1 MNNNDKG
8 AMESDSKATGGKKQW
23 VKPELSVLGAEGTN
37 GKPGPQPTES
47 ATSIGPS

>member
-37 GKPGPQPTES
+37 GKSYSPFEPVS
-47 ATSIGPS
+47 SIGPS